1 MYFPISVC
9 CSSCYC
15 EILKEDGDF
24 YFSFSK
30 ENNMYY
36 LMKNNEVVQVLKG
49 FKTQEKCKKHISL
62 NKKLYFPI
70 ITLDMIENDICK
82 DY

>member
-1 MYFPISVC
+1 
-9 CSSCYC
+9 
-15 EILKEDGDF
+15 
-24 YFSFSK
+24 
-30 ENNMYY
+30 
-36 LMKNNEVVQVLKG
+36 MKNNEVVQVLKG